1 MEAALQSLTNTL
13 GAINTRQAA
22 VRKRARKGANAT
34 PFTTAV
40 LNRERLDIITYIRDA
55 DPHTEA
61 SLFWYPP
68 AARASQQARAGPSS
82 LTAKSHQ
89 SGSGR
94 AAGQP
99 ADDQT
104 ESELLIAPRLPEP
117 RHIAPP
123 TPLRKGFSSKAKEYA
138 SADDGPADAHV
149 LLQAAQRLNDTYRRA
164 PRAAKHIKTLIKTHS
179 TLTSTIKQYE
189 VLIRENERKLR
200 NASDG
205 KGPVEDVEP
214 DTAAQSRDDARDDG
228 KLQQDLTRI
237 QETIQNEELEI
248 LALEE
253 MIAELNHAKDLAAQK
268 ALEESDQTMS
278 TPEYDE
284 TLRRRPSS
292 FGVPTAYDVSKIRSE
307 PEVEEEQQEPEPDVS
322 ATEEHHAVEDKEPAP
337 EEYSHD
343 ASASLQHDELGEAD
357 ETILA
362 DTTLDETE
370 TIGDESL
377 AAVPTRSEREP
388 TPLVYH
394 EGETDAQHEERE
406 PAPVPESSEELERV
420 TEKVWDVFGDALR
433 YAAPERELADFVETL
448 DVLHKLMSGGEKS
461 HLGDFSVGSTN
472 TSSTHSTAVS
482 EASAGAAQL
491 TPEILMTAF
500 VIWQMLV
507 SPEPHQMNIDDLK
520 VKGHE
525 WWAAQGMQT
534 WRRSRSSDEH
544 ELSSQVEAF
553 EDGQN
558 LARKATYGM
567 ISKKLFAIKRHK
579 GVGLVAF
586 A

>member
-1 MEAALQSLTNTL
+1 MENALQSLTNTL
-13 GAINTRQAA
+13 GAINSRQAA

-68 AARASQQARAGPSS
+68 VAQPSQQSRAGPSNLS
-82 LTAKSHQ
+82 ARSHQ
-89 SGSGR
+89 PLAGR
-94 AAGQP
+94 VAGQLS
-99 ADDQT
+99 DDQN

-123 TPLRKGFSSKAKEYA
+123 TPLRKGFSSKSKDYA
-138 SADDGPADAHV
+138 SADDGPVDARV
-149 LLQAAQRLNDTYRRA
+149 LLLAAQRLNDTYRRA

-189 VLIRENERKLR
+189 VLIRENERTLR

-205 KGPVEDVEP
+205 KGL
-214 DTAAQSRDDARDDG
+214 DDAELQDTPSSLQNERDSEN
-228 KLQQDLTRI
+228 LRQDLARV

-253 MIAELNHAKDLAAQK
+253 MIADLNHARELAAQK
-268 ALEESDQTMS
+268 AADEPDQTLS
-278 TPEYDE
+278 NPEYDE

-292 FGVPTAYDVSKIRSE
+292 FGAPAAYDISKVRSE
-307 PEVEEEQQEPEPDVS
+307 PEEEEEEEVDEDEHQPDVSIAEQSYGADEPEP
-322 ATEEHHAVEDKEPAP
+322 AL
-337 EEYSHD
+337 EEYSHV
-343 ASASLQHDELGEAD
+343 SESIQPDEPSEAD

-370 TIGDESL
+370 THGDESL
-377 AAVPTRSEREP
+377 AAVPTRTERELTPVAYEEEPQLEREP
-388 TPLVYH
+388 
-394 EGETDAQHEERE
+394 E
-406 PAPVPESSEELERV
+406 PIPESSEELERV
-420 TEKVWDVFGDALR
+420 TEKVWEVFGDALR
-433 YAAPERELADFVETL
+433 YAAPEREVADFVETL

-461 HLGDFSVGSTN
+461 HLGDYSVGSTN
-472 TSSTHSTAVS
+472 TSSTHSTAMS

-520 VKGHE
+520 VRGHD

-534 WRRSRSSDEH
+534 WRRSRSSDEP
-544 ELSSQVEAF
+544 ELTSQVEAF

-567 ISKKLFAIKRHK
+567 ISKKLFAIKRQK